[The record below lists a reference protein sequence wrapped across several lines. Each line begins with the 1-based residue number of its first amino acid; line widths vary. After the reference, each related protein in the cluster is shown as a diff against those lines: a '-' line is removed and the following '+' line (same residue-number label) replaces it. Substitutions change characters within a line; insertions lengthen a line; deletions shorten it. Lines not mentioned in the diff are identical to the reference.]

1 MTTAVTPHAANH
13 AGLAPMASRF
23 VTVADLPWEAT
34 SFEGVEA
41 KTLLFEKSSG
51 LLTALL
57 RMAPGAELPDHTHM
71 QIEQT
76 WVLEGRLVCGE
87 GECGPGDFV
96 WRPAG
101 SRHRAWCPAGGLM
114 IGIFMVPNKF
124 HGADGERDMLGKDWQ
139 QIWSRAGN
147 LVRSA

>member
-1 MTTAVTPHAANH
+1 MTTAVTPNAANH
-13 AGLAPMASRF
+13 AGLSAMASRF
-23 VTVADLPWEAT
+23 VSVKDLPWEAT

-57 RMAPGAELPDHTHM
+57 RLAPGAELPDHTHM

-76 WVLEGRLVCGE
+76 WVIEGRLVCGE

-101 SRHRAWCPAGGLM
+101 SRHRAWCPDGGLM
-114 IGIFMVPNKF
+114 LGMFQVPNKF
-124 HGADGERDMLGKDWQ
+124 HGADGETDMLGQDWNAVWGACDNMKD
-139 QIWSRAGN
+139 
-147 LVRSA
+147 